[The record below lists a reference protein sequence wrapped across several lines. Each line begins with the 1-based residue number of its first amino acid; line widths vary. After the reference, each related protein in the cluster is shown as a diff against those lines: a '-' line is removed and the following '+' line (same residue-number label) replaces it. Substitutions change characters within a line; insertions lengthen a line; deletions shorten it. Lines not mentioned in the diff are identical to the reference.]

1 MSGDEKPSLPGRKR
15 RQMPA
20 GYARGV
26 GNVLR
31 FDWYISTLVF
41 RFCQQCR
48 MAVSRIFLSSASYG
62 FSGFVKEGTPYSR
75 AKTVIPR
82 DHLYRF
88 LLFLLEEWMTSLI
101 RLEAVILTAA
111 KQTMK
116 SSRYHLVCS
125 QPVFSLRVTRT
136 SV

>member
-1 MSGDEKPSLPGRKR
+1 
-15 RQMPA
+15 MPD
-20 GYARGV
+20 GGFSV
-26 GNVLR
+26 
-31 FDWYISTLVF
+31 
-41 RFCQQCR
+41 
-48 MAVSRIFLSSASYG
+48 FLSSASYG